1 MQMMNAES
9 VPSKQVD
16 IKLAYN
22 NDKIKRL
29 KEVPATFQALK
40 TAVEASFKIEQPS
53 DKDASKQ
60 KSQYS
65 IKYKDQDED
74 WVNVSDDEDL
84 QAALAFS

>member
-1 MQMMNAES
+1 MMNAES